1 MLPTLPALD
10 LLCKVPHLFHAVLES
25 SMPGGLRY
33 NIRREGFDVGSS
45 RRHDFLLAGLGCQT
59 EVNSGGFNVV

>member
-1 MLPTLPALD
+1 
-10 LLCKVPHLFHAVLES
+10 
-25 SMPGGLRY
+25 MPGGLRY

-59 EVNSGGFNVV
+59 EANSGGFNVVWRELCWLLIRLLKAVRT